1 MTTRDKL
8 DVIKLKLDDWF
19 QTNTK
24 FEGDYRPEDYEEVRD
39 DWEDKSISDI
49 YVSFLELY
57 QMYYD
62 IVDIMYE
69 D

>member
-8 DVIKLKLDDWF
+8 DVIKSKLDRWF
-19 QTNTK
+19 QRHTS
-24 FEGDYRPEDYEEVRD
+24 FEGEYRPEDFDDIRD
-39 DWEDKSISDI
+39 DWEDETIANIYIS
-49 YVSFLELY
+49 FMELY

-62 IVDIMYE
+62 IVEMMND

>member
-8 DVIKLKLDDWF
+8 DVIKSKLDTWF
-19 QTNTK
+19 QRNTS
-24 FEGDYRPEDYEEVRD
+24 FEGEYRPEDYEEIRD
-39 DWEDKSISDI
+39 DWECETISDI
-49 YVSFLELY
+49 YVSLLELY

-62 IVDIMYE
+62 IVDIMYG

>member
-8 DVIKLKLDDWF
+8 DVIKSKIDRWF
-19 QTNTK
+19 QRNTS
-24 FEGDYRPEDYEEVRD
+24 FEGEYKPEDYEEIRD

-62 IVDIMYE
+62 IVDIMYG